1 MAKLRTKCEILLSHA
16 MSVAHVALEADSQ
29 DIFYVGQK
37 VKTMPL
43 FCPKNIFNAGCP
55 KVLLRVESLKK
66 EESPGLMSLQ
76 LGALADVLQQLEQTV
91 NNALLKLVLEV
102 VNI

>member
-1 MAKLRTKCEILLSHA
+1 ML
-16 MSVAHVALEADSQ
+16 
-29 DIFYVGQK
+29 
-37 VKTMPL
+37 
-43 FCPKNIFNAGCP
+43 
-55 KVLLRVESLKK
+55 KVLTRVESLKK